1 MAERVIK
8 VNLVAQVSNYV
19 ASMREARKATKEVGE
34 QSEEAKKKVAET
46 HAAMSE
52 VGQGLLAVGALAA
65 VGVGLA
71 IRKFADFDE
80 AMSHVQ
86 AATQESAS
94 NMDLLR
100 EKALEAGARTV
111 YSAEEA
117 AGAIEE
123 LGKAGLSTSDILSG
137 GLDAALDLAAAG
149 GLDVANAAEIA
160 AVALKTFGLRGSDMS
175 HVADILAAGAGKAMG
190 GVEDLGEAMKNVGQ
204 TASGMG
210 LTIDETVVALTAF
223 ASAGIVGGEAGT
235 GFKSM
240 LMSLSNPSK
249 EAREEMDSLG
259 ISAYDAQGNFV
270 GLSKFAGNLKNSMS
284 DLTVEQRQ
292 ASQSIIFGSY
302 GARAA
307 SILYK
312 EGSEGIDRWTEAV
325 DEQGFAAKVA
335 AERLN
340 SLKGDVEQLGG
351 ALDTAL
357 IRGGSGANDVLR
369 TLTQAATGMVD
380 VIGDLPE
387 PVLAGGLALGGLIA
401 AVGIIGGT
409 VLVTVPKI
417 AQFRLALET
426 LKVSGAGVAKGIG
439 GLTGVI
445 AVAGTA
451 FALYADYQG
460 KISASTSQFK
470 DTLDGT
476 TGAVT
481 KHTRVLLENKL
492 AEVGAYDAA
501 KEAGI
506 SQRELTEA
514 VLEGGS
520 AMDAVSKKFSANNT
534 LWTFFSGVGVRAG
547 NASHEVRILAEGV
560 QKAGKEFE
568 DQAAAAEGS
577 ESATDGAAKAFLE
590 ASDTSAQLSDNLFK
604 LIDALM
610 EANGTARDAEGA
622 NAALQKSLED
632 VKKSVAEYTA
642 ANGVSVGALDENT
655 VAGSENRRMLADL
668 AATSEKA
675 AKAALAAGGSTDS
688 YKASL
693 EQGRKAIFDTAL
705 ALTGNADAA
714 QKLTDKIYAMPSEKQ
729 IKMIVN
735 AAEADNSIQSFLGR
749 WDNKQFTVKAIMD
762 TTGMDKAAAVAA
774 SRWSG
779 IAAQQAKALGKP
791 FYNGGP
797 TGDSV
802 PRTAIAGVVHGQ
814 EFVSTARTAAI
825 PENRAALEY
834 MHRGGVIRGYE
845 GGGFVEPVRTVS
857 TASYVSQVSQ
867 PVTVSLAGAK
877 LHATLEGAPITL
889 IVQDQLVQA
898 DRSNSRSVRAGRR

>member
-1 MAERVIK
+1 M
-8 VNLVAQVSNYV
+8 
-19 ASMREARKATKEVGE
+19 
-34 QSEEAKKKVAET
+34 
-46 HAAMSE
+46 
-52 VGQGLLAVGALAA
+52 
-65 VGVGLA
+65 
-71 IRKFADFDE
+71 
-80 AMSHVQ
+80 
-86 AATQESAS
+86 
-94 NMDLLR
+94 
-100 EKALEAGARTV
+100 
-111 YSAEEA
+111 
-117 AGAIEE
+117 
-123 LGKAGLSTSDILSG
+123 
-137 GLDAALDLAAAG
+137 
-149 GLDVANAAEIA
+149 
-160 AVALKTFGLRGSDMS
+160 
-175 HVADILAAGAGKAMG
+175 
-190 GVEDLGEAMKNVGQ
+190 
-204 TASGMG
+204 
-210 LTIDETVVALTAF
+210 
-223 ASAGIVGGEAGT
+223 
-235 GFKSM
+235 
-240 LMSLSNPSK
+240 
-249 EAREEMDSLG
+249 
-259 ISAYDAQGNFV
+259 
-270 GLSKFAGNLKNSMS
+270 
-284 DLTVEQRQ
+284 
-292 ASQSIIFGSY
+292 
-302 GARAA
+302 
-307 SILYK
+307 
-312 EGSEGIDRWTEAV
+312 
-325 DEQGFAAKVA
+325 
-335 AERLN
+335 
-340 SLKGDVEQLGG
+340 
-351 ALDTAL
+351 
-357 IRGGSGANDVLR
+357 
-369 TLTQAATGMVD
+369 
-380 VIGDLPE
+380 
-387 PVLAGGLALGGLIA
+387 AGGLAIGGLIA

-409 VLVTVPKI
+409 VLVAVPKI
-417 AQFRLALET
+417 AQFKLALET
-426 LKVSGAGVAKGIG
+426 LKVSGAGAATGIG
-439 GLTGVI
+439 ALTGVV

-451 FALYADYQG
+451 FALFADYQS
-460 KISASTSQFK
+460 KISSATNDFK
-470 DTLDGT
+470 GSLDKA
-476 TGAVT
+476 TGAT
-481 KHTRVLLENKL
+481 TAYTRELVRKKL
-492 AEVGAYDAA
+492 AEAGAYDAA

-506 SQRELTEA
+506 SQRELTDA

-520 AMDAVSKKFSANNT
+520 AMEEVSKKFSANNT

-560 QKAGKEFE
+560 QKAGKQFE

-735 AAEADNSIQSFLGR
+735 AAEAENSVQSFMSR
-749 WDNKQFTVKAIMD
+749 WNNKQFTVQAIMD
-762 TTGMDKAAAVAA
+762 TTNLDRAAAVAA

-779 IAAQQAKALGKP
+779 IAAQQAKAKG
-791 FYNGGP
+791 FYGGGP

-814 EFVSTARTAAI
+814 EFVSTARTTAI

-857 TASYVSQVSQ
+857 TGQFATVMPVAAPQFEVVLGTRGGVDILKYVDVRIQQKDVS
-867 PVTVSLAGAK
+867 
-877 LHATLEGAPITL
+877 
-889 IVQDQLVQA
+889 D
-898 DRSNSRSVRAGRR
+898 SRTVRAGRR